1 MTVIE
6 KLETILADSDL
17 TFEEQRAFSLGI
29 GYLTVTEQDEFAR
42 TLLENKELIYPLY
55 INFKAKLRAIKGSEK
70 EWGAVV
76 EDELKEFENLLGDK
90 SYDKSDI

>member
-1 MTVIE
+1 MAVIE
-6 KLETILADSDL
+6 KIEVLLSESGL

-76 EDELKEFENLLGDK
+76 EDEIKEFETLLGEK
-90 SYDKSDI
+90 R